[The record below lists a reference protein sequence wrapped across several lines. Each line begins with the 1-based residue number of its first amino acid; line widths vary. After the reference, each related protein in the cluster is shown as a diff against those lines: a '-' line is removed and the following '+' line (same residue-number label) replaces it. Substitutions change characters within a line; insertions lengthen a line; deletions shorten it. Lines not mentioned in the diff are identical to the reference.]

1 MVPGNHHHDR
11 VNRGAGDRALNREDI
26 TRKFLENAEF
36 GMSRSRAGDML
47 QVLLELERFSG
58 REIARAVSS
67 GERL

>member
-1 MVPGNHHHDR
+1 
-11 VNRGAGDRALNREDI
+11 
-26 TRKFLENAEF
+26 
-36 GMSRSRAGDML
+36 MSRSRAEDML